1 MLLYQTYMVKNKHN
15 LENNPYSERLGFVQQ
30 FSAYGDLDDTDK
42 SIIAHLAFDGGLKH
56 ADFYKLAH
64 EIIHEKRA
72 MGALPSMRLLS
83 SDAPSSLDRLMRQE
97 RCQVI
102 P

>member
-1 MLLYQTYMVKNKHN
+1 MVKNKHN

-30 FSAYGDLDDTDK
+30 FSAYGDLDDTNK
-42 SIIAHLAFDGGLKH
+42 STIAHLAFDQNLND

-64 EIIHEKRA
+64 EIAHEKQA
-72 MGALPSMRLLS
+72 MGAPRSMRFLR
-83 SDAPSSLDRLMRQE
+83 SDTLDSLDRLMRQE